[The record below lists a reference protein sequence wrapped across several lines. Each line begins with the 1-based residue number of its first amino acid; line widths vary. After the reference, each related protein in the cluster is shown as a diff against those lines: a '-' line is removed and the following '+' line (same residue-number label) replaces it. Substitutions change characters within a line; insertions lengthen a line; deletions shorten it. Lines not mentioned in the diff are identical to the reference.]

1 MVHMSWRDPSR
12 LAPEGGVRYLRVTHP
27 FPGEFRITLVVLL
40 WIKADGA
47 MVYPFAYR
55 SRGSLELDSNLL
67 CGGIICTVA
76 LRSCV
81 WLALALSASA
91 CHTRTH
97 VSSMRG
103 NVMRLYHPSSHA
115 CCIGSNKFCAS
126 RQCMPLGKYLGA
138 FGARALKD
146 PG

>member
-55 SRGSLELDSNLL
+55 SRGSLELDTNLL
-67 CGGIICTVA
+67 CGGFICAVA
-76 LRSCV
+76 LHSCV

-91 CHTRTH
+91 CHTQYPCVQHARQCYAH
-97 VSSMRG
+97 LR
-103 NVMRLYHPSSHA
+103 YPSSHA

-138 FGARALKD
+138 LERGL
-146 PG
+146 